1 MRLRKKTVLV
11 SLLVAVFAYSLI
23 GILLLPAIVLHVANQ
38 QLNALSNAPARLERV
53 EFNPFSFETTLWNLH
68 IGEPNAPQIA
78 FRRLYANLSLD
89 SLWRGALHLTD
100 IELERAH
107 GDVRFNESGELNLLQ
122 LFNLPERTEP
132 EPAATD
138 SRPFPVELD
147 RIALIKNSLYFE
159 DQRTSEP
166 VVFAYDD
173 LSLELHNLSTLPDN
187 SSDMTLTASGP
198 YGAHLDWQGTLS
210 LLPLRSSGHVSLN
223 AAQLQTVWPYVHQ
236 RLAVS
241 LQSGALSASTDYQID
256 LSERTDVTLSNAQL
270 SLQDLN
276 LDAEDRPL
284 LRIPSLTLSDGSMDL
299 AQRQARLGSLQS
311 EGLEAWAA
319 RTEQGDIDLLALLP
333 AAEPDETE
341 SNSDSESAD
350 TNAVETPAPAP
361 VEAEPDTAIEPT
373 EPPPPWQLQV
383 IAVDL
388 NNYHLHLED
397 RQPAQ
402 HVKLELSPLNLSLRD
417 FDSNGQA
424 PFQLSLDTGVNDSGR
439 LEASGGVTLTP
450 LSADLQVSSSDLNL
464 QLVRAYVEPLV
475 RIQLRSGL
483 LGSQLQVQLRGVQP
497 LDIGVSG
504 DANVTQLHIVDSA
517 RKRDLLKWQR
527 LDLSGIDYQ
536 TDRLSIDGVALQQP
550 YVRFIINENLT
561 TNFSG
566 LLVEQPAA
574 SAPQR
579 RTTSD
584 SKAPMALRIGGIRIN
599 NGSANFADFSL
610 TPNFATALGQLNGS
624 IGTIDN
630 QRPLVASVDIE
641 GRVDRYAP
649 VTIKGGLTPFD
660 PLNSLDIATR
670 FRNVELTTL
679 TPYSGKFAGYRIRK
693 GRLNL
698 DLRYRIEQG
707 QLNAENK
714 LLLEGLQLGEKVDS
728 PDAVDLPVRLAVALL
743 KDTKGNID
751 LSLPVSGNL
760 DNPEFSVMPIVWQ
773 TLRNLLLR
781 ATQAPFK
788 FIAGLVSGDDQDLS
802 QISFAPGQTALDS
815 SAQGALDT
823 LATALQERPALTLEI
838 EGLSTIQ
845 EDGPPLAAA
854 RLEEEYQQLLYQ
866 SLQRSGAKVPANPSE
881 LTVEDDDKPALLEG
895 IYRSR
900 LKRQPPPEW
909 AELDT
914 DERAPLMQQ
923 AVLDH
928 WSSNALMLRR
938 LAQARAAEIKAYL
951 VERGGLDAQRLYLID
966 VSTQD
971 SSGTDNISIPLHLD
985 SQ

>member
-11 SLLVAVFAYSLI
+11 TLLVAVFAYSLI

-38 QLNALSNAPARLERV
+38 QLTALSNAPARLERV
-53 EFNPFSFETTLWNLH
+53 EFNPFSFEATLWNLH
-68 IGEPNAPQIA
+68 IGEPDAPQIA

-107 GDVRFNESGELNLLQ
+107 GDVRFNQDGELNLLQ

-132 EPAATD
+132 EPPATD
-138 SRPFPVELD
+138 SQPFPVELD

-187 SSDMTLTASGP
+187 SSDMTLSASGP
-198 YGAHLDWQGTLS
+198 YGARLDWQGTLS
-210 LLPLRSSGHVSLN
+210 LLPLRSSGHVSVN
-223 AAQLQTVWPYVHQ
+223 AAQLQTIWPYV
-236 RLAVS
+236 RDRVAIT
-241 LQSGALSASTDYQID
+241 LQSGALSASTDYRID

-270 SLQDLN
+270 NLQDLN
-276 LDAEDRPL
+276 LGAEDRPL
-284 LRIPSLTLSDGSMDL
+284 LRIPSLSLSDGSMDL
-299 AQRQARLGSLQS
+299 AQRQARLGALQS

-333 AAEPDETE
+333 ATEPDTN
-341 SNSDSESAD
+341 SSDSADAD
-350 TNAVETPAPAP
+350 TDAVDARAPAP
-361 VEAEPDTAIEPT
+361 VEAEPNTDTATEPT

-383 IAVDL
+383 SAVDL
-388 NNYHLHLED
+388 NNYHVHLED

-402 HVKLELSPLNLSLRD
+402 HVKLELAPLNLSLRD
-417 FDSNGQA
+417 FDSSGQA
-424 PFQLSLDTGVNDSGR
+424 PFQLSLDTGVNTTGQ
-439 LEASGGVTLTP
+439 LQASGDVSLTP
-450 LSADLQVSSSDLNL
+450 LSANLQVSSSDLNL

-527 LDLSGIDYQ
+527 LELSGIDYQ

-566 LLVEQPAA
+566 LLVEQPSA
-574 SAPQR
+574 STPASQPQA
-579 RTTSD
+579 S
-584 SKAPMALRIGGIRIN
+584 SKPLALRIGGIRIN
-599 NGSANFADFSL
+599 DGSANFADFSL

-743 KDTKGNID
+743 KDTNGNID

-760 DNPEFSVMPIVWQ
+760 EDPQFSVMPIVWQ

-781 ATQAPFK
+781 STQAPFK

-802 QISFAPGQTALDS
+802 QVSFAPGQKELDG
-815 SAQGALDT
+815 SAQSALDT
-823 LATALQERPALTLEI
+823 LASALQERPALTLEI
-838 EGLSTIQ
+838 EGLSTLN

-854 RLEEEYQQLLYQ
+854 RLEEEYQQLLFQ
-866 SLQRSGAKVPANPSE
+866 SLQRSGAKVPASPNE

-909 AELDT
+909 AELEPE
-914 DERAPLMQQ
+914 ERASQLEQ
-923 AVLDH
+923 AVLAY
-928 WSSNALMLRR
+928 WSSNELVLRR

-966 VSTQD
+966 VSTPQSSD
-971 SSGTDNISIPLHLD
+971 SERVNVPLHLD

>member
-107 GDVRFNESGELNLLQ
+107 GDVRFNQSGELNLLQ

-187 SSDMTLTASGP
+187 SSDMALTASGP

-299 AQRQARLGSLQS
+299 ARRQARLGSLQS

-333 AAEPDETE
+333 AAEPDETA

-815 SAQGALDT
+815 SAQGTLDT

-854 RLEEEYQQLLYQ
+854 RLEEEYQQLLYH

-909 AELDT
+909 AELDS

-971 SSGTDNISIPLHLD
+971 SSGADNISIPLLLD

>member
-1 MRLRKKTVLV
+1 MR
-11 SLLVAVFAYSLI
+11 
-23 GILLLPAIVLHVANQ
+23 
-38 QLNALSNAPARLERV
+38 
-53 EFNPFSFETTLWNLH
+53 
-68 IGEPNAPQIA
+68 
-78 FRRLYANLSLD
+78 
-89 SLWRGALHLTD
+89 
-100 IELERAH
+100 
-107 GDVRFNESGELNLLQ
+107 
-122 LFNLPERTEP
+122 
-132 EPAATD
+132 
-138 SRPFPVELD
+138 D
-147 RIALIKNSLYFE
+147 RIAI
-159 DQRTSEP
+159 T
-166 VVFAYDD
+166 
-173 LSLELHNLSTLPDN
+173 
-187 SSDMTLTASGP
+187 
-198 YGAHLDWQGTLS
+198 
-210 LLPLRSSGHVSLN
+210 
-223 AAQLQTVWPYVHQ
+223 
-236 RLAVS
+236 
-241 LQSGALSASTDYQID
+241 LQSGALSASTDYRID

-270 SLQDLN
+270 NLQDLN

-284 LRIPSLTLSDGSMDL
+284 LRIPSLSLSDGSMDL
-299 AQRQARLGSLQS
+299 AQRQARLGALQS

-333 AAEPDETE
+333 ATEPDAN
-341 SNSDSESAD
+341 NSDSAD
-350 TNAVETPAPAP
+350 TDADAADARAPAP
-361 VEAEPDTAIEPT
+361 VEAEPNTDTAIEAT
-373 EPPPPWQLQV
+373 APPPPWQLQV
-383 IAVDL
+383 SAVDL

-402 HVKLELSPLNLSLRD
+402 HVKLELAPLNLSLRD
-417 FDSNGQA
+417 FDSSGQA
-424 PFQLSLDTGVNDSGR
+424 PFQLSLDTGVNTTGQ
-439 LEASGGVTLTP
+439 LQASGDLSLTP
-450 LSADLQVSSSDLNL
+450 LSANLQVSSSDLNL

-483 LGSQLQVQLRGVQP
+483 LGSQLQVRLRGVQP

-527 LDLSGIDYQ
+527 LELSGIDYQ
-536 TDRLSIDGVALQQP
+536 TDRLSIDGVTLQQP
-550 YVRFIINENLT
+550 YARFIINENLT

-574 SAPQR
+574 STPASQPQA
-579 RTTSD
+579 S
-584 SKAPMALRIGGIRIN
+584 SKPLALRIGGIRIN
-599 NGSANFADFSL
+599 DGSANFADFSL

-679 TPYSGKFAGYRIRK
+679 TPYSGKFAGYRIRR

-698 DLRYRIEQG
+698 DLHYRIEQG

-743 KDTKGNID
+743 KDTNGNID

-760 DNPEFSVMPIVWQ
+760 EDPQFSVMPIVWQ

-802 QISFAPGQTALDS
+802 QISFAPGQKELDGD
-815 SAQGALDT
+815 AQATLDT
-823 LATALQERPALTLEI
+823 LAAALRERPALTLEI
-838 EGLSTIQ
+838 EGLSTVN
-845 EDGPPLAAA
+845 EDGPPLATA
-854 RLEEEYQQLLYQ
+854 RLEDEYRQLLYQ
-866 SLQRSGAKVPANPSE
+866 SLQRSGAKVPASPSE
-881 LTVEDDDKPALLEG
+881 LEVEEDDKAALLEG

-900 LKRQPPPEW
+900 LKSQPPPEW
-909 AELDT
+909 AELDR
-914 DERAPLMQQ
+914 DERAAKLEQ
-923 AVLDH
+923 AVLEH
-928 WSSNALMLRR
+928 WRGNELVLRR

-951 VERGGLDAQRLYLID
+951 TERGQLDAQRLYLID
-966 VSTQD
+966 VSTPQTSD
-971 SSGTDNISIPLHLD
+971 SERVNVPLHLD

>member
-1 MRLRKKTVLV
+1 M
-11 SLLVAVFAYSLI
+11 
-23 GILLLPAIVLHVANQ
+23 
-38 QLNALSNAPARLERV
+38 
-53 EFNPFSFETTLWNLH
+53 
-68 IGEPNAPQIA
+68 
-78 FRRLYANLSLD
+78 
-89 SLWRGALHLTD
+89 
-100 IELERAH
+100 
-107 GDVRFNESGELNLLQ
+107 
-122 LFNLPERTEP
+122 
-132 EPAATD
+132 
-138 SRPFPVELD
+138 
-147 RIALIKNSLYFE
+147 
-159 DQRTSEP
+159 
-166 VVFAYDD
+166 
-173 LSLELHNLSTLPDN
+173 
-187 SSDMTLTASGP
+187 
-198 YGAHLDWQGTLS
+198 
-210 LLPLRSSGHVSLN
+210 
-223 AAQLQTVWPYVHQ
+223 
-236 RLAVS
+236 
-241 LQSGALSASTDYQID
+241 
-256 LSERTDVTLSNAQL
+256 TLSNAQL
-270 SLQDLN
+270 NLQDLN

-284 LRIPSLTLSDGSMDL
+284 LRIPSLSLSDGSMDL
-299 AQRQARLGSLQS
+299 AQRQARLGALQS

-333 AAEPDETE
+333 ATEPDAN
-341 SNSDSESAD
+341 NSDSAD
-350 TNAVETPAPAP
+350 TDADAADARAPAP
-361 VEAEPDTAIEPT
+361 VEAEPNTDTAIEAT
-373 EPPPPWQLQV
+373 APPPPWQLQV
-383 IAVDL
+383 SAVDL

-402 HVKLELSPLNLSLRD
+402 HVKLELAPLNLSLRD
-417 FDSNGQA
+417 FDSSGQA
-424 PFQLSLDTGVNDSGR
+424 PFQLSLDTGVNTTGQ
-439 LEASGGVTLTP
+439 LQASGDLSLTP
-450 LSADLQVSSSDLNL
+450 LSANLQVSSSDLNL

-483 LGSQLQVQLRGVQP
+483 LGSQLQVRLRGVQP

-527 LDLSGIDYQ
+527 LELSGIDYQ
-536 TDRLSIDGVALQQP
+536 TDRLSIDGVTLQQP
-550 YVRFIINENLT
+550 YARFIINENLT

-574 SAPQR
+574 STPASQPQA
-579 RTTSD
+579 S
-584 SKAPMALRIGGIRIN
+584 SKPLALRIGGIRIN
-599 NGSANFADFSL
+599 DGSANFADFSL

-679 TPYSGKFAGYRIRK
+679 TSYSGKFAGYRIRR

-698 DLRYRIEQG
+698 DLHYRIEQG

-743 KDTKGNID
+743 KDTNGNID

-760 DNPEFSVMPIVWQ
+760 EDPQFSVMPIVWQ

-802 QISFAPGQTALDS
+802 QISFAPGQKELDGD
-815 SAQGALDT
+815 AQATLDT
-823 LATALQERPALTLEI
+823 LAAALRERPALTLEI
-838 EGLSTIQ
+838 EGLSTVN
-845 EDGPPLAAA
+845 EDGPPLATA
-854 RLEEEYQQLLYQ
+854 RLEDEYRQLLYQ
-866 SLQRSGAKVPANPSE
+866 SLQRSGAKVPASPSE
-881 LTVEDDDKPALLEG
+881 LEVEEDDKAALLEG

-900 LKRQPPPEW
+900 LKSQPPPEW
-909 AELDT
+909 AELDR
-914 DERAPLMQQ
+914 DERAAKLEQ
-923 AVLDH
+923 AVLEH
-928 WSSNALMLRR
+928 WRGNELVLRR

-951 VERGGLDAQRLYLID
+951 TERGQLDAQRLYLID
-966 VSTQD
+966 VSTPQTSD
-971 SSGTDNISIPLHLD
+971 SERVNVPLHLD

>member
-38 QLNALSNAPARLERV
+38 QLTALSNAPARLERV
-53 EFNPFSFETTLWNLH
+53 EFNPFSFEATLWNLH
-68 IGEPNAPQIA
+68 IGEPDAPQIA

-107 GDVRFNESGELNLLQ
+107 GEVRFNQDGELNLLQ

-132 EPAATD
+132 EPPATD
-138 SRPFPVELD
+138 SQPFPVELD

-187 SSDMTLTASGP
+187 SSDMILSASGP
-198 YGAHLDWQGTLS
+198 YGARLDWQGTLS
-210 LLPLRSSGHVSLN
+210 LLPLRSSGHVSVN
-223 AAQLQTVWPYVHQ
+223 AAQLQTIWPYV
-236 RLAVS
+236 RDRVAIT
-241 LQSGALSASTDYQID
+241 LQSGALSASTDYRID
-256 LSERTDVTLSNAQL
+256 LSERTDVTLSNAKL
-270 SLQDLN
+270 NLQDLN
-276 LDAEDRPL
+276 LDAENRPL
-284 LRIPSLTLSDGSMDL
+284 LRIPSLSLSDGSMDL
-299 AQRQARLGSLQS
+299 AQRQARLGALQS

-333 AAEPDETE
+333 ATEPDT
-341 SNSDSESAD
+341 NNGDSVD
-350 TNAVETPAPAP
+350 TDVVDARAPAP
-361 VEAEPDTAIEPT
+361 VEAEPGDASAIEAT

-383 IAVDL
+383 SAVDL

-424 PFQLSLDTGVNDSGR
+424 AFQLSLDTGVNDSGR
-439 LEASGGVTLTP
+439 LEASGGVTLKP

-497 LDIGVSG
+497 LDISVSG

-566 LLVEQPAA
+566 LLVEQPAP

-743 KDTKGNID
+743 KDTNGNID

-760 DNPEFSVMPIVWQ
+760 EDPQFSVMPIVWQ

-802 QISFAPGQTALDS
+802 QVSFAPGQKELDG
-815 SAQGALDT
+815 SAQSALDT
-823 LATALQERPALTLEI
+823 LASALQERPALTLEI
-838 EGLSTIQ
+838 EGLSTLN

-854 RLEEEYQQLLYQ
+854 RLEEEYQQLLFQ
-866 SLQRSGAKVPANPSE
+866 SLQRSGAKVPASPNE
-881 LTVEDDDKPALLEG
+881 LTVDEDDKPALLEG

-909 AELDT
+909 AELEPE
-914 DERAPLMQQ
+914 ERASQLEQ
-923 AVLDH
+923 AVLSY
-928 WSSNALMLRR
+928 WSTNELVLRR

-966 VSTQD
+966 VSTPQ
-971 SSGTDNISIPLHLD
+971 SSDNERVNVPLHLD

>member
-68 IGEPNAPQIA
+68 IGAPNAPQIA

-299 AQRQARLGSLQS
+299 TQRQARLGSLQS

-333 AAEPDETE
+333 AAEPDETA

-383 IAVDL
+383 ITVDL

-497 LDIGVSG
+497 LDISVSG

-566 LLVEQPAA
+566 LLVEQP
-574 SAPQR
+574 APQR

-815 SAQGALDT
+815 SAQGTLDT

-909 AELDT
+909 AELDS

-923 AVLDH
+923 AVLDN

-971 SSGTDNISIPLHLD
+971 SSGADNISIPLHLD

>member
-11 SLLVAVFAYSLI
+11 TLLVAVFAYSLI

-38 QLNALSNAPARLERV
+38 QLTALSNAPARLERV
-53 EFNPFSFETTLWNLH
+53 EFNPFSFEATLWNLH
-68 IGEPNAPQIA
+68 IGEPDAPQIA

-107 GDVRFNESGELNLLQ
+107 GDVRFNQDGELNLLQ

-132 EPAATD
+132 EPPATD

-187 SSDMTLTASGP
+187 SSDMTLSASGP
-198 YGAHLDWQGTLS
+198 YGARLDWQGTLS
-210 LLPLRSSGHVSLN
+210 LLPLRSSGHVSVN
-223 AAQLQTVWPYVHQ
+223 AAQLQTIWPYV
-236 RLAVS
+236 RDRVAIT
-241 LQSGALSASTDYQID
+241 LQSGALSASTDYRID

-270 SLQDLN
+270 NLEDLN

-284 LRIPSLTLSDGSMDL
+284 LRIPSLSLSDGSMDL
-299 AQRQARLGSLQS
+299 AQRQARLGALQS

-333 AAEPDETE
+333 ATEPDTN
-341 SNSDSESAD
+341 NSDSVD
-350 TNAVETPAPAP
+350 TDVVNARAPAP
-361 VEAEPDTAIEPT
+361 VEAEPGDASAIEAT

-383 IAVDL
+383 SAVDL

-402 HVKLELSPLNLSLRD
+402 HVKLELAPLNLSLRD
-417 FDSNGQA
+417 FDSSGQA
-424 PFQLSLDTGVNDSGR
+424 PFQLSLDTGVNTTGQ
-439 LEASGGVTLTP
+439 LQASGDVSLTP
-450 LSADLQVSSSDLNL
+450 LSANLQVSSSDLNL

-504 DANVTQLHIVDSA
+504 GANVTQLHIVDSA

-527 LDLSGIDYQ
+527 LELSGIDYQ

-561 TNFSG
+561 TNFSS
-566 LLVEQPAA
+566 LLVEQPAESTPA
-574 SAPQR
+574 SQPQA
-579 RTTSD
+579 SG
-584 SKAPMALRIGGIRIN
+584 KPLALRIGGIRIN
-599 NGSANFADFSL
+599 DGSANFADFSL
-610 TPNFATALGQLNGS
+610 TPNFATVLGQLNGS

-679 TPYSGKFAGYRIRK
+679 TPYSGKFAGYRIRR

-698 DLRYRIEQG
+698 DLHYRIEQG

-714 LLLEGLQLGEKVDS
+714 LLLEGLQLGEQVDS

-760 DNPEFSVMPIVWQ
+760 EDPEFSVMPIVWQ

-802 QISFAPGQTALDS
+802 QISFAPGQKELDGD
-815 SAQGALDT
+815 AQATLDT
-823 LATALQERPALTLEI
+823 LAAALRERPALTLEI
-838 EGLSTIQ
+838 EGLSTVN
-845 EDGPPLAAA
+845 EDGPPLATA
-854 RLEEEYQQLLYQ
+854 RLEDEYRQLLYQ
-866 SLQRSGAKVPANPSE
+866 SLQRSGAKVPASPSE
-881 LTVEDDDKPALLEG
+881 LEVEEDDKAALLEG

-900 LKRQPPPEW
+900 LKSQPPPEW
-909 AELDT
+909 AELDR
-914 DERAPLMQQ
+914 DERAAKLEQ
-923 AVLDH
+923 AVLEH
-928 WSSNALMLRR
+928 WRGNELVLRR

-951 VERGGLDAQRLYLID
+951 TERGQLDAQRLYLID
-966 VSTQD
+966 VSTPQTSD
-971 SSGTDNISIPLHLD
+971 SERVNVPLHLD

>member
-1 MRLRKKTVLV
+1 M
-11 SLLVAVFAYSLI
+11 
-23 GILLLPAIVLHVANQ
+23 
-38 QLNALSNAPARLERV
+38 
-53 EFNPFSFETTLWNLH
+53 
-68 IGEPNAPQIA
+68 
-78 FRRLYANLSLD
+78 
-89 SLWRGALHLTD
+89 
-100 IELERAH
+100 
-107 GDVRFNESGELNLLQ
+107 
-122 LFNLPERTEP
+122 
-132 EPAATD
+132 
-138 SRPFPVELD
+138 
-147 RIALIKNSLYFE
+147 
-159 DQRTSEP
+159 
-166 VVFAYDD
+166 
-173 LSLELHNLSTLPDN
+173 
-187 SSDMTLTASGP
+187 
-198 YGAHLDWQGTLS
+198 
-210 LLPLRSSGHVSLN
+210 
-223 AAQLQTVWPYVHQ
+223 
-236 RLAVS
+236 
-241 LQSGALSASTDYQID
+241 
-256 LSERTDVTLSNAQL
+256 TLSNAQL
-270 SLQDLN
+270 NLQDLN

-284 LRIPSLTLSDGSMDL
+284 LRIPSLSLSDGSMDL
-299 AQRQARLGSLQS
+299 AQRQARLGALQS

-333 AAEPDETE
+333 ATEPDAN
-341 SNSDSESAD
+341 NSDSAD
-350 TNAVETPAPAP
+350 TDADAADARAPAP
-361 VEAEPDTAIEPT
+361 VEAEPNTDTAIEAT
-373 EPPPPWQLQV
+373 APPPPWQLQV
-383 IAVDL
+383 SAVDL

-450 LSADLQVSSSDLNL
+450 LSADLQVNSSDLNL

-566 LLVEQPAA
+566 LLVEQPAP

-815 SAQGALDT
+815 SAQGTLDT

-909 AELDT
+909 AELDS

-923 AVLDH
+923 AVLDN

-971 SSGTDNISIPLHLD
+971 SSGADNISIPLHLD

>member
-1 MRLRKKTVLV
+1 M
-11 SLLVAVFAYSLI
+11 
-23 GILLLPAIVLHVANQ
+23 
-38 QLNALSNAPARLERV
+38 
-53 EFNPFSFETTLWNLH
+53 
-68 IGEPNAPQIA
+68 
-78 FRRLYANLSLD
+78 
-89 SLWRGALHLTD
+89 
-100 IELERAH
+100 
-107 GDVRFNESGELNLLQ
+107 
-122 LFNLPERTEP
+122 
-132 EPAATD
+132 
-138 SRPFPVELD
+138 
-147 RIALIKNSLYFE
+147 
-159 DQRTSEP
+159 
-166 VVFAYDD
+166 
-173 LSLELHNLSTLPDN
+173 
-187 SSDMTLTASGP
+187 
-198 YGAHLDWQGTLS
+198 
-210 LLPLRSSGHVSLN
+210 
-223 AAQLQTVWPYVHQ
+223 
-236 RLAVS
+236 
-241 LQSGALSASTDYQID
+241 
-256 LSERTDVTLSNAQL
+256 TLSNAQL
-270 SLQDLN
+270 NLQDLN

-284 LRIPSLTLSDGSMDL
+284 LRIPSLSLSDGSMDL
-299 AQRQARLGSLQS
+299 AQRQARLGALQS

-333 AAEPDETE
+333 ATEPDAN
-341 SNSDSESAD
+341 NSDSAD
-350 TNAVETPAPAP
+350 TDADAADARAPAP
-361 VEAEPDTAIEPT
+361 VEAEPNTDTAIEAT
-373 EPPPPWQLQV
+373 APPPPWQLQV
-383 IAVDL
+383 SAVDL

-402 HVKLELSPLNLSLRD
+402 HVKLELAPLNLSLRD
-417 FDSNGQA
+417 FDSSGQA
-424 PFQLSLDTGVNDSGR
+424 PFQLSLDTGVNTTGQ
-439 LEASGGVTLTP
+439 LQASGDLSLTP
-450 LSADLQVSSSDLNL
+450 LSANLQVSSSDLNL

-483 LGSQLQVQLRGVQP
+483 LGSQLQVRLRGVQP

-527 LDLSGIDYQ
+527 LELSGIDYQ
-536 TDRLSIDGVALQQP
+536 TDRLSIDGVTLQQP
-550 YVRFIINENLT
+550 YARFIINENLT

-574 SAPQR
+574 STPASQPQA
-579 RTTSD
+579 S
-584 SKAPMALRIGGIRIN
+584 SKPLALRIGGIRIN
-599 NGSANFADFSL
+599 DGSANFADFSL

-679 TPYSGKFAGYRIRK
+679 TPYSGKFAGYRIRR

-698 DLRYRIEQG
+698 DLHYRIEQG

-743 KDTKGNID
+743 KDTNGNID

-760 DNPEFSVMPIVWQ
+760 EDPQFSVMPIVWQ

-802 QISFAPGQTALDS
+802 QISFAPGQKELDGD
-815 SAQGALDT
+815 AQATLDT
-823 LATALQERPALTLEI
+823 LAAALRERPALTLEI
-838 EGLSTIQ
+838 EGLSTVN
-845 EDGPPLAAA
+845 EDGPPLATA
-854 RLEEEYQQLLYQ
+854 RLEDEYRQLLYQ
-866 SLQRSGAKVPANPSE
+866 SLQRSGAKVPASPSE
-881 LTVEDDDKPALLEG
+881 LEVEEDDKAALLEG

-900 LKRQPPPEW
+900 LKSQPPPEW
-909 AELDT
+909 AELDR
-914 DERAPLMQQ
+914 DERAAKLEQ
-923 AVLDH
+923 AVLEH
-928 WSSNALMLRR
+928 WRGNELVLRR

-951 VERGGLDAQRLYLID
+951 TERGQLDAQRLYLID
-966 VSTQD
+966 VSTPQTSD
-971 SSGTDNISIPLHLD
+971 SERVNVPLHLD

>member
-1 MRLRKKTVLV
+1 M
-11 SLLVAVFAYSLI
+11 
-23 GILLLPAIVLHVANQ
+23 
-38 QLNALSNAPARLERV
+38 
-53 EFNPFSFETTLWNLH
+53 
-68 IGEPNAPQIA
+68 
-78 FRRLYANLSLD
+78 
-89 SLWRGALHLTD
+89 
-100 IELERAH
+100 
-107 GDVRFNESGELNLLQ
+107 
-122 LFNLPERTEP
+122 
-132 EPAATD
+132 
-138 SRPFPVELD
+138 
-147 RIALIKNSLYFE
+147 
-159 DQRTSEP
+159 
-166 VVFAYDD
+166 
-173 LSLELHNLSTLPDN
+173 
-187 SSDMTLTASGP
+187 
-198 YGAHLDWQGTLS
+198 
-210 LLPLRSSGHVSLN
+210 
-223 AAQLQTVWPYVHQ
+223 
-236 RLAVS
+236 
-241 LQSGALSASTDYQID
+241 
-256 LSERTDVTLSNAQL
+256 TLSNAQL
-270 SLQDLN
+270 NLQDLN

-284 LRIPSLTLSDGSMDL
+284 LRIPSLSLSDGSMDL
-299 AQRQARLGSLQS
+299 AQRQARLGALQS

-333 AAEPDETE
+333 ATEPDAN
-341 SNSDSESAD
+341 NSDSAD
-350 TNAVETPAPAP
+350 TDADAADARAPAP
-361 VEAEPDTAIEPT
+361 VEAEPNTDTAIEAT
-373 EPPPPWQLQV
+373 APPPPWQLQV
-383 IAVDL
+383 SAVDL

-402 HVKLELSPLNLSLRD
+402 HVKLELAPLNLSLRD
-417 FDSNGQA
+417 FDSSGQA
-424 PFQLSLDTGVNDSGR
+424 PFQLSLDTGVNTTGQ
-439 LEASGGVTLTP
+439 LQASGDLSLTP
-450 LSADLQVSSSDLNL
+450 LSANLQVSSSDLNL

-483 LGSQLQVQLRGVQP
+483 LGSQLQVRLRGVQP

-527 LDLSGIDYQ
+527 LELSGIDYQ
-536 TDRLSIDGVALQQP
+536 TDRLSIDGVTLQQP
-550 YVRFIINENLT
+550 YARFIINENLT

-574 SAPQR
+574 STPASQPQA
-579 RTTSD
+579 S
-584 SKAPMALRIGGIRIN
+584 SKPLALRIGGIRIN
-599 NGSANFADFSL
+599 DGSANFADFSL

-679 TPYSGKFAGYRIRK
+679 TPYSGKFAGYRIRR

-698 DLRYRIEQG
+698 DLHYRIEQG

-743 KDTKGNID
+743 KDTNGNID

-760 DNPEFSVMPIVWQ
+760 EDPEFSVMPIVWQ

-802 QISFAPGQTALDS
+802 QISFAPGQKELDGD
-815 SAQGALDT
+815 AQATLDT
-823 LATALQERPALTLEI
+823 LAAALRERPALTLEI
-838 EGLSTIQ
+838 EGLSTVN
-845 EDGPPLAAA
+845 EDGPPLATA
-854 RLEEEYQQLLYQ
+854 RLEDEYRQLLYQ
-866 SLQRSGAKVPANPSE
+866 SLQRSGAKVPASPSE
-881 LTVEDDDKPALLEG
+881 LEVEEDDKAALLEG

-900 LKRQPPPEW
+900 LKSQPPPEW
-909 AELDT
+909 AELDR
-914 DERAPLMQQ
+914 DERAAKLEQ
-923 AVLDH
+923 AVLEH
-928 WSSNALMLRR
+928 WRGNELVLRR

-951 VERGGLDAQRLYLID
+951 TERGQLDAQRLYLID
-966 VSTQD
+966 VSTPQTSD
-971 SSGTDNISIPLHLD
+971 SERVNVPLHLD

>member
-1 MRLRKKTVLV
+1 MRLSKKSLLV
-11 SLLVAVFAYSLI
+11 SLLIAAFAYTLI
-23 GILLLPAIVLHVANQ
+23 GALLLPATVLHIANQ
-38 QLNALSNAPARLERV
+38 QLAKLTNAPAKLERV
-53 EFNPFSFETTLWNLH
+53 EFNPFSFEATLWNLH
-68 IGEPNAPQIA
+68 IGEPDAPQIA

-107 GDVRFNESGELNLLQ
+107 GDVRFNRDGELNLLQ
-122 LFNLPERTEP
+122 LFNLPERSEP
-132 EPAATD
+132 EPPATD

-147 RIALIKNSLYFE
+147 RIALIKNSLFFE

-166 VVFAYDD
+166 VVFAYDN
-173 LSLELHNLSTLPDN
+173 LSLELHHLSTLPDN
-187 SSDMTLTASGP
+187 NSNMTLTASGP
-198 YGAHLDWQGTLS
+198 YGASLDWQGSLS
-210 LLPLRSSGHVSLN
+210 LLPLRSRGHVSVD
-223 AAQLQTVWPYVHQ
+223 AAELQTIWPYVRE
-236 RLAVS
+236 RLAVT

-270 SLQDLN
+270 TLQDFN
-276 LDAEDRPL
+276 LQTAQAPL
-284 LRIPSLTLSDGSMDL
+284 LRIPTLSIAEGSLDL
-299 AQRQARLGSLQS
+299 SQRRARLGTIQS

-319 RTEQGDIDLLALLP
+319 RTEQGEIDLLALLP
-333 AAEPDETE
+333 PADEAAAADANNSSAEDQGTAADEPA
-341 SNSDSESAD
+341 SDSTATPSA
-350 TNAVETPAPAP
+350 TEPA
-361 VEAEPDTAIEPT
+361 

-383 IAVDL
+383 AAADL
-388 NNYHLHLED
+388 SNYQLHLQD
-397 RQPAQ
+397 RQPAED
-402 HVKLELSPLNLSLRD
+402 VTLELAPLNLSLRD
-417 FDSNGQA
+417 FDSLGQA
-424 PFQLSLDTGVNDSGR
+424 PFQLSLDTGVNGSGQ
-439 LEASGGVTLTP
+439 LQANGDVTLTP
-450 LSADLQVSSSDLNL
+450 LTANLQVNTRDLNL
-464 QLVRAYVEPLV
+464 QLARAYVEPLV

-483 LGSQLQVQLRGVQP
+483 LGSQLQVQLKGLQP

-504 DANVTQLHIVDSA
+504 DAHVNQLHIVDSA
-517 RKRDLLKWQR
+517 RQRDLLKWQR

-536 TDRLSIDGVALQQP
+536 TDRLSIDGVTLQQP

-566 LLVEQPAA
+566 LLVEQPVA
-574 SAPQR
+574 SASASQPQA
-579 RTTSD
+579 SD
-584 SKAPMALRIGGIRIN
+584 KSPLALRIGGIRIN
-599 NGSANFADFSL
+599 DGSANFADFSL

-630 QRPLVASVDIE
+630 QRPLVASVAIE

-649 VTIKGGLTPFD
+649 VTIQGGLTPFD

-760 DNPEFSVMPIVWQ
+760 EDPQFSVMPIVWQ

-802 QISFAPGQTALDS
+802 QVSFAPGQKELDAN
-815 SAQGALDT
+815 AQRTLDT
-823 LATALQERPALTLEI
+823 LASALQERPALTLEI
-838 EGLSTIQ
+838 EGLSTVQ
-845 EDGPPLAAA
+845 QDGPLLAAA
-854 RLEEEYQQLLYQ
+854 RLEAEYQQLLYQ
-866 SLQRSGAKVPANPSE
+866 SLQRSGARVPASPNE
-881 LTVEDDDKPALLEG
+881 LVVEEDDKPALLEG
-895 IYRSR
+895 IYRAR

-909 AELDT
+909 SELDR
-914 DERAPLMQQ
+914 EQRAAQLRQ
-923 AVLDH
+923 AVLDN
-928 WSSNALMLRR
+928 WSNNDLMLRR

-966 VSTQD
+966 VSTSD
-971 SSGTDNISIPLHLD
+971 SSGTEAVIVPLHLD

>member
-38 QLNALSNAPARLERV
+38 QLTALSNAPARLERV
-53 EFNPFSFETTLWNLH
+53 EFNPFSFEATLWNLH
-68 IGEPNAPQIA
+68 IGEPDAPQIA

-100 IELERAH
+100 IELERAQ
-107 GDVRFNESGELNLLQ
+107 GEVRFNQDGELNLLQ

-132 EPAATD
+132 EPPATD
-138 SRPFPVELD
+138 SQPFPVELD

-187 SSDMTLTASGP
+187 SSDMTLSASGP
-198 YGAHLDWQGTLS
+198 YGARLGWQGTLS
-210 LLPLRSSGHVSLN
+210 LLPLRSTGHVSVN
-223 AAQLQTVWPYVHQ
+223 AAQLQTIWPYV
-236 RLAVS
+236 RDRVAIT
-241 LQSGALSASTDYQID
+241 LQSGALSASTDYRID
-256 LSERTDVTLSNAQL
+256 LSERTDVTLSNAKL
-270 SLQDLN
+270 NLQDLN
-276 LDAEDRPL
+276 LDAENRPL
-284 LRIPSLTLSDGSMDL
+284 LRIPSFSLSDGSMDL
-299 AQRQARLGSLQS
+299 AQRQARLGALQS

-333 AAEPDETE
+333 ATEPDT
-341 SNSDSESAD
+341 NNGDSVD
-350 TNAVETPAPAP
+350 TDVVDARAPAP
-361 VEAEPDTAIEPT
+361 VEAEPGDASAIEAT

-383 IAVDL
+383 SAVDL

-439 LEASGGVTLTP
+439 LEASGGVTLKP

-497 LDIGVSG
+497 LDISVSG

-566 LLVEQPAA
+566 LLVEQPAP

-743 KDTKGNID
+743 KDTNGNID

-760 DNPEFSVMPIVWQ
+760 EDPQFSVMPIVWQ

-802 QISFAPGQTALDS
+802 QVSFAPGQKELDG
-815 SAQGALDT
+815 SAQSALDT
-823 LATALQERPALTLEI
+823 LASALQERPALTLEI
-838 EGLSTIQ
+838 EGLSTLN

-854 RLEEEYQQLLYQ
+854 RLEEEYQQLLFQ
-866 SLQRSGAKVPANPSE
+866 SLQRSGAKVPASPNE
-881 LTVEDDDKPALLEG
+881 LTVDEDDKPALLEG

-909 AELDT
+909 AELEPE
-914 DERAPLMQQ
+914 ERASQLEQ
-923 AVLDH
+923 AVLSY
-928 WSSNALMLRR
+928 WSTNELVLRR

-966 VSTQD
+966 VSTPQ
-971 SSGTDNISIPLHLD
+971 SSDNERVNVPLHLD